1 MMQTIRALPRTTI
14 TTSLRVLRLPLS
26 MAERVAGQRDN
37 ESWPPALAFEKLEGR
52 LETLAGSLLR
62 DEELAETGEQRSA
75 KVVKLEEARALETA
89 ADYEKATA
97 REEERK
103 RATEIARQKARSNR
117 AARERKDTAK
127 AKAAKEKQ
135 AAETV
140 AAKREAAAEGKA
152 EAQEKVVDRNERA
165 AKAAALRAESE
176 ALDLTDEALQ
186 AKETVD
192 LIDETIDANK
202 EARRTG

>member
-26 MAERVAGQRDN
+26 VAERVARQQDN

-52 LETLAGSLLR
+52 LETFAGSLLR
-62 DEELAETGEQRSA
+62 DEDLAETGEQRTA
-75 KVVKLEEARALETA
+75 KVVKLEEARALESA

-97 REEERK
+97 REEEREREAEITRQ
-103 RATEIARQKARSNR
+103 RARTNR
-117 AARERKDTAK
+117 AARDRKDTAR
-127 AKAAKEKQ
+127 AKAAREKQ
-135 AAETV
+135 AADTA
-140 AAKREAAAEGKA
+140 AAKREAAAEAKA
-152 EAQEKVVDRNERA
+152 AAQEKVIDRNERA
-165 AKAAALRAESE
+165 AKAAALRAESD
-176 ALDLTDEALQ
+176 AIDLTDEALQ

-202 EARRTG
+202 EARQTG